1 MKFGCM
7 FAWWT
12 TNNPGHESKMK
23 AEQIY
28 TPNARWF
35 NQMIDGYITKAER
48 QIAKFDELF
57 DLYLD
62 EELANDK
69 NHVAEITAEV
79 IAEVG
84 PMPVCP
90 CESIDEIVSLIES
103 YDLEFNDNDEF
114 ARREFLAIA
123 ERIVYGDAF
132 LAHVKNHRRE
142 MMEINEQL
150 DARRRNIAKIILN
163 KWNHS

>member
-1 MKFGCM
+1 
-7 FAWWT
+7 
-12 TNNPGHESKMK
+12 MK

-69 NHVAEITAEV
+69 NHVAEINAEV

-84 PMPVCP
+84 PMPVCS

-103 YDLEFNDNDEF
+103 YDLEFNDNEEF

-150 DARRRNIAKIILN
+150 DARRRNISKIILE
-163 KWNHS
+163 K

>member
-1 MKFGCM
+1 
-7 FAWWT
+7 
-12 TNNPGHESKMK
+12 
-23 AEQIY
+23 
-28 TPNARWF
+28 
-35 NQMIDGYITKAER
+35 MIDGYITKAER

-69 NHVAEITAEV
+69 SHVAEITAEV

-90 CESIDEIVSLIES
+90 CESIEEIVSMIES
-103 YDLEFNDNDEF
+103 YDLEFNDNEEL

-150 DARRRNIAKIILN
+150 DARRRNISKIILE
-163 KWNHS
+163 KWNHSSP

>member
-1 MKFGCM
+1 
-7 FAWWT
+7 
-12 TNNPGHESKMK
+12 MK

-57 DLYLD
+57 DLYVED
-62 EELANDK
+62 ELANDK
-69 NHVAEITAEV
+69 NHVAEITAE
-79 IAEVG
+79 IIDEIG

-103 YDLEFNDNDEF
+103 YDLEFNDNEEF

-123 ERIVYGDAF
+123 ERIVYGDEF

-150 DARRRNIAKIILN
+150 DARRRNIAKIILE
-163 KWNHS
+163 K